1 MVPGGR
7 NMTQEFIG
15 ELASVAETVG
25 SAHFTPLINRLR
37 RPVRVAVVGRTGVGR
52 GRVEAALRQRGVHV
66 VPFGASG
73 DAFDVCILVIAETAK
88 TEDLAVARSA
98 RRPVLIVLTKADLA
112 GAGAGGPIAVA
123 RRRAVAVHELTGA
136 PVIPVVGLLAALEDG
151 GDLEHDLVAALRR
164 FVTEPPSLTSV
175 DAFVD
180 DPHPVGRD
188 VRARLLARLDR
199 FGIAHAVLAL
209 ADGCDA
215 GRLGSHLSHLGNL
228 DEVVAALDATAAP
241 VKYRRLRAAIAEIRC
256 LAVQL
261 DASAVS
267 DLLVDDVTV
276 MATMGA
282 AVEVIE
288 AAGLSVDRGD
298 TAPAH
303 LERAVRWRRYGRGPV
318 NALHRRC
325 SADIVRGSLRLLD
338 GARRSST

>member
-1 MVPGGR
+1 
-7 NMTQEFIG
+7 MTQEFIG
-15 ELASVAETVG
+15 ELAHVAETG
-25 SAHFTPLINRLR
+25 ASPPLKPIINRLR
-37 RPVRVAVVGRTGVGR
+37 RPLRVAVVGRTGVGR
-52 GRVEAALRQRGVHV
+52 GRVAAALRQRGVHV
-66 VPFGASG
+66 TPSG
-73 DAFDVCILVIAETAK
+73 SGDDAFDVCVLVIAETVK
-88 TEDLAVARSA
+88 PEDLAVARSRSD
-98 RRPVLIVLTKADLA
+98 RRPVVIVLTKVDLA

-123 RRRAVAVHELTGA
+123 RRRATAVHELTGA
-136 PVIPVVGLLAALEDG
+136 PVVPVVGLLAALEAA
-151 GDLEHDLVAALRR
+151 GDLEHDLLAALRR
-164 FVTEPPSLTSV
+164 FVTEPPNLTSV

-215 GRLGSHLSHLGNL
+215 GQLGPYLSHLGNL
-228 DEVVAALDATAAP
+228 DEVMCALDAAAAP
-241 VKYRRLRAAIAEIRC
+241 ARYLRMCAAVVELRS

-261 DASAVS
+261 DDSVLS
-267 DLLVDDVTV
+267 DLLAADVTV

-303 LERAVRWRRYGRGPV
+303 LDRAVRWRRYGRGPV
-318 NALHRRC
+318 NALHRQC
-325 SADIVRGSLRLLD
+325 SEDMVRGSLRLLD
-338 GARRSST
+338 DVQRSST